1 MPKNKI
7 PFTLKNFAQIEE
19 AYLNQVQIRNL
30 AKFNS
35 RNYVKAEKTIEA
47 IEAGLS
53 LLLFGNDT
61 KSFSECADKMDS
73 LENNKTKV
81 AAVQAYLDKFSEG
94 DPIEFTFDFYSDCE
108 FKILVNGEENFIVV
122 HCADLGTA
130 GFLPQNLNPY
140 SSEYS
145 ESFVE
150 VEGSKYFVIGENFLP
165 CD

>member
-1 MPKNKI
+1 MQKTKI
-7 PFTLKNFAQIEE
+7 PFTLENFAEIEK
-19 AYLNQVQIRNL
+19 AYTRQVELRGL

-53 LLLFGNDT
+53 ILLFGNDS
-61 KSFSECADKMDS
+61 KSFNECHAKYH
-73 LENNKTKV
+73 LLRRYKAKV

-130 GFLPQNLNPY
+130 GFLPKNLNPY
-140 SSEYS
+140 ASEYS